1 MIYNLGCVLK
11 SMDKKEEAIEQ
22 LRLIYEVDAGY
33 KDVGAKVDAC
43 CAGQ

>member
-1 MIYNLGCVLK
+1 LIYNLGCVLK